1 MPFVS
6 YKIILGFIELVTGAL
21 TKGCTCMHI
30 IILILSEI
38 DIYFAYIY
46 IYKFHSYPPL
56 CSALF
61 IWVNYTWP
69 LKKKKKKKL
78 AKFTKLLKPQNWK
91 KKIKKKINS
100 MLVLYWGHDWEL
112 WGTTFEGC
120 FRISSTPKGMPINL
134 RNFGSTYINVT
145 NMKGNEL

>member
-1 MPFVS
+1 VLS
-6 YKIILGFIELVTGAL
+6 IVYLGELYLAT
-21 TKGCTCMHI
+21 
-30 IILILSEI
+30 
-38 DIYFAYIY
+38 
-46 IYKFHSYPPL
+46 
-56 CSALF
+56 
-61 IWVNYTWP
+61 
-69 LKKKKKKKL
+69 KKKKKKKTG
-78 AKFTKLLKPQNWK
+78 KIHQTFETTKLEK
-91 KKIKKKINS
+91 KNS